1 MLSTF
6 CRRDLAS
13 LALVN
18 FDIMKKSLFHYFS
31 DRCLFASVAKDHVMR
46 TWQANPPKAVMTY
59 SQPKNGSA
67 KKKVDSQKGKAF
79 LSLVWVDEQNILTS
93 SAR

>member
-1 MLSTF
+1 
-6 CRRDLAS
+6 
-13 LALVN
+13 
-18 FDIMKKSLFHYFS
+18 
-31 DRCLFASVAKDHVMR
+31 MR

-93 SAR
+93 STRQVKSITTYLNTRDIFKGSLITVEQSEQVNLIISALSQYAEWI